1 MVLHQQLFTIF
12 KNHVTSVG
20 VLVFVSPRTL
30 QCLSAFVVIIFMVLL
45 LLQVLDYFIISASV
59 LMTEQLHI
67 EIQILINFFKSSF
80 MCNLDIILI
89 TLKFCM

>member
-1 MVLHQQLFTIF
+1 M
-12 KNHVTSVG
+12 
-20 VLVFVSPRTL
+20 LVFVSPRTL
-30 QCLSAFVVIIFMVLL
+30 QCLSAFVVIIFMVL